1 MTDDEFMTLYKAG
14 KFKEALASV
23 TGPDPKAKYTPSRYA
38 IDKRVNKPIFYRGNK
53 RVAKDENGEW
63 QLSKH
68 KFEFDD

>member
-1 MTDDEFMTLYKAG
+1 MADDEFMTLYKAG

-23 TGPDPKAKYTPSRYA
+23 TGPDPKAKWTPSRYA

-53 RVAKDENGEW
+53 RVEKDANGEW